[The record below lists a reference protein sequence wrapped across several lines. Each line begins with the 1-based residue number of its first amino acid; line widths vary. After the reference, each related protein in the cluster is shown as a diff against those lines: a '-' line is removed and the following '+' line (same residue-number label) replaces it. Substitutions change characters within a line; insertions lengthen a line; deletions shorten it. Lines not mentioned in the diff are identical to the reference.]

1 MSRKALSEVE
11 SEDGAVEPR
20 VRKLEINYARMAQQ
34 VDSLFDNGQPG
45 LLSQI
50 RNALLEKIDE
60 YFRPV
65 SKFIDGESGRKEH
78 IQRNA
83 QQAVV
88 DAKEL
93 AMQAVAE
100 AKVMA
105 REALAD
111 AEREQNRM
119 HLENRRAGDK
129 TEAEVGRLKD
139 GVSRLEKLVQRGIGM
154 LIVGQVV
161 IVGGGFCI
169 AVLTFIGGFLLF
181 LGGAA
186 WWVFTH
192 VPITK

>member
-1 MSRKALSEVE
+1 MSRKALSEDI
-11 SEDGAVEPR
+11 EDGAMGPR

-50 RNALLEKIDE
+50 RNALMEKIDE
-60 YFRPV
+60 YFKPV
-65 SKFIDGESGRKEH
+65 SKFIEDEPSRKQH
-78 IQRNA
+78 IQNNA
-83 QQAVV
+83 HQAVV

-93 AMQAVAE
+93 ALNAVAD
-100 AKVMA
+100 AKEMA
-105 REALAD
+105 KEALKD
-111 AEREQNRM
+111 TEKEQNRM
-119 HLENRRAGDK
+119 HEENRRAGEKRD
-129 TEAEVGRLKD
+129 AEVARVKD

-169 AVLTFIGGFLLF
+169 AVLTFIGGLFVF
-181 LGGAA
+181 LGGAT
-186 WWVFTH
+186 WWIFTH